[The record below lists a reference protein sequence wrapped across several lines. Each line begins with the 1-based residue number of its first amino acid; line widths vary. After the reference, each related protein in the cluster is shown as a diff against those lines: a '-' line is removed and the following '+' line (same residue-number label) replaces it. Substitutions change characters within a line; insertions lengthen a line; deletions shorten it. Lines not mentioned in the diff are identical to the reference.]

1 MRVLLLEDDVLI
13 ADGIVRGLEK
23 FGMTVD
29 CFSSGRSGM
38 QALTAA
44 PYDVVILDLGL
55 PEMDGM
61 DVLAHWREQQEHTPV
76 LILTARDALENR
88 LAGLNAGADDYLLKP
103 FELSELVAR
112 LQALVR
118 RSQGFSSSHLDYGQL
133 RLDTAARTAF
143 LNDQALNLSIREY
156 SLLELF
162 VTHPG
167 QVLSRAMIEDKLYGW
182 EQEVESNA
190 VEVHIH
196 HLRKKIGSRFIKTRR
211 GLGYM
216 LGDKP

>member
-1 MRVLLLEDDVLI
+1 M
-13 ADGIVRGLEK
+13 
-23 FGMTVD
+23 
-29 CFSSGRSGM
+29 
-38 QALTAA
+38 
-44 PYDVVILDLGL
+44 
-55 PEMDGM
+55 
-61 DVLAHWREQQEHTPV
+61 
-76 LILTARDALENR
+76 
-88 LAGLNAGADDYLLKP
+88 
-103 FELSELVAR
+103 
-112 LQALVR
+112 
-118 RSQGFSSSHLDYGQL
+118 

-143 LNDQALNLSIREY
+143 LNEQALNLSIREY

-182 EQEVESNA
+182 DQEVESNA

>member
-1 MRVLLLEDDVLI
+1 M
-13 ADGIVRGLEK
+13 
-23 FGMTVD
+23 
-29 CFSSGRSGM
+29 
-38 QALTAA
+38 
-44 PYDVVILDLGL
+44 
-55 PEMDGM
+55 
-61 DVLAHWREQQEHTPV
+61 
-76 LILTARDALENR
+76 ENR

-167 QVLSRAMIEDKLYGW
+167 QVLSRGMIEDKLYGW

-216 LGDKP
+216 LGDMP